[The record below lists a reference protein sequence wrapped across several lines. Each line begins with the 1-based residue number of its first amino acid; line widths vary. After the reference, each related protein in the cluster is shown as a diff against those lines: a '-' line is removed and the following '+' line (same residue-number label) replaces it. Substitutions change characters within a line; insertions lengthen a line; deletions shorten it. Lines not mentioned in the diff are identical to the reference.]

1 MGSRKTDCVAAR
13 CSGQS
18 FSGWGPL
25 PAFALLLVCS
35 LAMCAQDMELFLL
48 IGQSN
53 MAGRGVIE
61 EQDRVPFPRVFTLTK
76 EETWVPAV
84 EPIHFD
90 RPDRLGTG
98 LGRSFAKVL
107 ADAAPTAKIGLIPAA
122 MGGSALDEWKP
133 GGKLYM
139 DAVRRAKVAMKSGRL
154 RGILWH
160 QGEADSGK
168 LELIRTYQER
178 WLAVMKSL
186 RAELGDVPIVVGEL
200 GQFLYTREKND
211 YAMARMLN
219 EQLAL
224 LAVSGERVAF
234 VSSGGLGHKGDVL
247 HFDSAGLREFG
258 RRYAYAF
265 MGLEAGWK

>member
-1 MGSRKTDCVAAR
+1 MIRFV
-13 CSGQS
+13 
-18 FSGWGPL
+18 F
-25 PAFALLLVCS
+25 FVFS
-35 LAMCAQDMELFLL
+35 LAAFSQDMDLFLL

-76 EETWVPAV
+76 EETWVPAI

-98 LGRSFAKVL
+98 LGRSFARVL
-107 ADAAPTAKIGLIPAA
+107 AEAAPGARIGLIPAA

-133 GGKLYM
+133 GGKLFT
-139 DAVRRAKVAMKSGRL
+139 DAVLRSKVAMKNGRL

-200 GQFLYTREKND
+200 GQFLYGREKND

-219 EQLAL
+219 EQLAM
-224 LAVSGERVAF
+224 LAVNGSRVAF
-234 VSSGGLGHKGDVL
+234 VSSGGLAHKGDEL
-247 HFDSAGLREFG
+247 HFDSVSLREFG
-258 RRYAYAF
+258 RRYALAF
-265 MGLEAGWK
+265 MGLDAGWK

>member
-1 MGSRKTDCVAAR
+1 MIR
-13 CSGQS
+13 
-18 FSGWGPL
+18 FL
-25 PAFALLLVCS
+25 LFAVS
-35 LAMCAQDMELFLL
+35 LAAFGQEMELFLL

-61 EQDRVPFPRVFTLTK
+61 EQDKVPFPNIFTLTK
-76 EETWVPAV
+76 EETWVPAI

-107 ADAAPTAKIGLIPAA
+107 SDRAPGKKIGLIPAA

-133 GGKLYM
+133 GGKLYS
-139 DAVRRAKVAMKSGRL
+139 DALRRAKTAMKNGRL
-154 RGILWH
+154 RAILWH

-168 LELIRTYQER
+168 LELIRSYQER

-211 YAMARMLN
+211 YPLARLMN

-224 LAVSGERVAF
+224 LAAAGSRVAF
-234 VSSGGLGHKGDVL
+234 VSSGGLVHKGDVL
-247 HFDSAGLREFG
+247 HFDSPSLREFG
-258 RRYAYAF
+258 RRYAHAYL
-265 MGLEAGWK
+265 MLDPGWGK

>member
-1 MGSRKTDCVAAR
+1 MKAR
-13 CSGQS
+13 CLFRERAVEWLDMIRFVLFI
-18 FSGWGPL
+18 FSL
-25 PAFALLLVCS
+25 AAFAH
-35 LAMCAQDMELFLL
+35 DMELFLL

-98 LGRSFAKVL
+98 LGRSFAHVL
-107 ADAAPTAKIGLIPAA
+107 AEAAPTAKIGLIPAA

-133 GGKLYM
+133 GGKLYT

-160 QGEADSGK
+160 QGETDAAK
-168 LELIRTYQER
+168 LELIRSYQDR
-178 WLAVMKSL
+178 WLATMKSL
-186 RAELGDVPIVVGEL
+186 RADLGDVPILVGEL
-200 GQFLYTREKND
+200 GRFLYGREKND
-211 YAMARMLN
+211 YAMARLMN

-224 LAVSGERVAF
+224 LAVAGERVAF
-234 VSSGGLGHKGDVL
+234 VPSGGLAHKGDVL
-247 HFDSAGLREFG
+247 HFDSTGLREFG
-258 RRYAYAF
+258 RRYAHAF
-265 MGLEAGWK
+265 LMLDPSWK

>member
-1 MGSRKTDCVAAR
+1 MIRFVFFTMALAA
-13 CSGQS
+13 S
-18 FSGWGPL
+18 
-25 PAFALLLVCS
+25 
-35 LAMCAQDMELFLL
+35 AQDMELFLL

-53 MAGRGVIE
+53 MAGRGVVE
-61 EQDRVPFPRVFTLTK
+61 EQDKIPFPRVFTLTK

-98 LGRSFAKVL
+98 LGRSFGRALAEAAPGAKV
-107 ADAAPTAKIGLIPAA
+107 GLIPAA

-133 GGKLYM
+133 GGKLFT

-160 QGEADSGK
+160 QGEADAGK
-168 LELIRTYQER
+168 LDLIRSYQER
-178 WLAVMKSL
+178 WLALMRSL

-200 GQFLYTREKND
+200 GQFLYAREKND
-211 YAMARMLN
+211 YPLARLMN

-224 LAVSGERVAF
+224 LAVSGSRVAF
-234 VSSGGLGHKGDVL
+234 VSSGGLQHKGDVL
-247 HFDSAGLREFG
+247 HFDSPGLREFG
-258 RRYAYAF
+258 RRYAHAF
-265 MGLEAGWK
+265 MALDAAWK

>member
-1 MGSRKTDCVAAR
+1 MIRFIWFVFAVAA
-13 CSGQS
+13 
-18 FSGWGPL
+18 FS
-25 PAFALLLVCS
+25 
-35 LAMCAQDMELFLL
+35 QDMDLFLL

-61 EQDRVPFPRVFTLTK
+61 AEDKVPFPRVFTLTK

-98 LGRSFAKVL
+98 LGRSFGHVMAEM
-107 ADAAPTAKIGLIPAA
+107 APGRKIGLIPAA

-133 GGKLYM
+133 GGKLYS
-139 DAVRRAKVAMKSGRL
+139 DAVRRAKAGMKNGKL

-168 LELIRTYQER
+168 LELIRSYQQR
-178 WLAVMKSL
+178 WLAVMAAL

-200 GQFLYTREKND
+200 GQFLYTREKKD
-211 YAMARMLN
+211 YPLARLMN

-224 LAVSGERVAF
+224 LAVSGSRVAF
-234 VSSGGLGHKGDVL
+234 VSSEGLKHKGDEL
-247 HFDSAGLREFG
+247 HFDSPSLREFG
-258 RRYAYAF
+258 RRYAHAF
-265 MGLEAGWK
+265 LMLDAGWK

>member
-1 MGSRKTDCVAAR
+1 MMIPCIFFVFSLA
-13 CSGQS
+13 S
-18 FSGWGPL
+18 FS
-25 PAFALLLVCS
+25 
-35 LAMCAQDMELFLL
+35 QDMELFLL

-98 LGRSFAKVL
+98 LGRSFGRVL
-107 ADAAPTAKIGLIPAA
+107 AEAAPGARIGLIPAA

-133 GGKLYM
+133 GGKLYT
-139 DAVRRAKVAMKSGRL
+139 DAVRRAKAAMKNGRL

-168 LELIRTYQER
+168 LELIRKYQER

-186 RAELGDVPIVVGEL
+186 RAELADVPIVVGEL

-211 YAMARMLN
+211 YAMARLMN
-219 EQLAL
+219 ERLAL
-224 LAVSGERVAF
+224 LAVAGDRVAF
-234 VSSGGLGHKGDVL
+234 VSSGGLTHKGDAL
-247 HFDSAGLREFG
+247 HFDCQV
-258 RRYAYAF
+258 
-265 MGLEAGWK
+265 

>member
-1 MGSRKTDCVAAR
+1 MIWLILLAISLGAA
-13 CSGQS
+13 
-18 FSGWGPL
+18 
-25 PAFALLLVCS
+25 
-35 LAMCAQDMELFLL
+35 AQDMELFLL

-53 MAGRGVIE
+53 MAGRGAIE
-61 EQDRVPFPRVFTLTK
+61 EQDKIPFPQVFTLTK
-76 EETWVPAV
+76 EETWAPAV

-107 ADAAPTAKIGLIPAA
+107 SDAAPGAKIGLIPAA

-133 GGKLYM
+133 GGKLYT
-139 DAVRRAKVAMKSGRL
+139 DAVRRAKAAMKSGRL

-168 LELIRTYQER
+168 LELIRSYQER
-178 WLAVMKSL
+178 WLAVMKAL
-186 RAELGDVPIVVGEL
+186 RAEVGDVPIVVGEL

-211 YAMARMLN
+211 YPLARLMN

-224 LAVSGERVAF
+224 LAVSGTRVAF
-234 VSSGGLGHKGDVL
+234 VSSGGLNHKGDVL
-247 HFDSAGLREFG
+247 HFDSPGLREFG
-258 RRYAYAF
+258 RRYAHAF
-265 MGLEAGWK
+265 MALDGDWK

>member
-1 MGSRKTDCVAAR
+1 MIRFV
-13 CSGQS
+13 
-18 FSGWGPL
+18 F
-25 PAFALLLVCS
+25 LLFS
-35 LAMCAQDMELFLL
+35 LAAFSQDMELFLL

-61 EQDRVPFPRVFTLTK
+61 DQDRVPFPRVFTLTK

-90 RPDRLGTG
+90 RPDRLGVG
-98 LGRSFAKVL
+98 LGRSFARVL
-107 ADAAPTAKIGLIPAA
+107 ADAAPNAKIGLIPAA

-133 GGKLYM
+133 GGKLYT

-160 QGEADSGK
+160 QGEADANK
-168 LELIRTYQER
+168 LELARSYQER
-178 WLAVMKSL
+178 WLVVMKSL

-200 GQFLYTREKND
+200 GQFVYGREKNE
-211 YAMARMLN
+211 YPLARVIN
-219 EQLAL
+219 EQLAM
-224 LAVSGERVAF
+224 LAVNGSRVAF
-234 VSSGGLGHKGDVL
+234 VSSGGLKDKGDVL
-247 HFDSAGLREFG
+247 HFDSPSLREFG

-265 MGLEAGWK
+265 MMLDPTWK

>member
-1 MGSRKTDCVAAR
+1 MFR
-13 CSGQS
+13 
-18 FSGWGPL
+18 FL
-25 PAFALLLVCS
+25 LFALS
-35 LAMCAQDMELFLL
+35 LAASAQDMDLFLL

-61 EQDRVPFPRVFTLTK
+61 EQDKVPHPRVFTLTK
-76 EETWVPAV
+76 EETWAPAV

-98 LGRSFAKVL
+98 LGRSFAKTL
-107 ADAAPTAKIGLIPAA
+107 ADLAPGKKIGLIPAA

-133 GGKLYM
+133 GGKLYT
-139 DAVRRAKVAMKSGRL
+139 DAVRRAKVAMKNGRL

-160 QGEADSGK
+160 QGEADCPK

-186 RAELGDVPIVVGEL
+186 RADLGDVPIVVGEL

-211 YAMARMLN
+211 YAMARMVN
-219 EQLAL
+219 EQLAQ
-224 LAVSGERVAF
+224 LAVNGTRVAF
-234 VSSGGLGHKGDVL
+234 VSSQGLTHKGDVL
-247 HFDSAGLREFG
+247 HFDSPSLREFG
-258 RRYAYAF
+258 RRYAHAF
-265 MGLEAGWK
+265 LMLDADWKN